1 MATPYK
7 SYQPKAAAGT
17 VVDYIDDAER
27 SDRRP
32 LRIKR
37 VIICDEIS
45 AVTTGQE
52 IGIISGSKRTPIY
65 ETGAAGTAGLAV
77 AQEFDFLLGPDDR
90 MYAGFNVA
98 TAKDALWM
106 LVLGELE
113 GEV

>member
-1 MATPYK
+1 MAEPYK
-7 SYQPKAAAGT
+7 SHRPKAAAGT

-37 VIICDEIS
+37 VVICDESNVVS
-45 AVTTGQE
+45 AGQE

-65 ETGAAGTAGLAV
+65 ESGAAGTAGVAV

-106 LVLGELE
+106 LVLGEYE
-113 GEV
+113 CGE

>member
-1 MATPYK
+1 MVVPYK
-7 SYQPKAAAGT
+7 SFRSKAAAGT

-37 VIICDEIS
+37 VVICDEIS
-45 AVTTGQE
+45 VVTLGQE
-52 IGIISGSKRTPIY
+52 VGIISGGKRTPIY
-65 ETGAAGTAGLAV
+65 ETGAAGVAGIAV
-77 AQEFDFLLGPDDR
+77 AQEFDVLLSPDDR
-90 MYAGFNVA
+90 IYAGFNVA
-98 TAKDALWM
+98 TAKDALWL